1 MTTMHPILVGAPRD
15 MSGNHQPAI
24 LQRSDEDFIEATLDD
39 LRTSI
44 GRKSLLGL
52 RAVAQN
58 NQGVLK
64 LFQPIQ
70 RQFHVAL
77 IEAWCDVPG
86 APRIDPAK
94 VETAGMVLRR
104 VVDTR
109 QEKAVNKLPRS
120 IKVPVHYEG
129 WMRSKGRV
137 RGWVPLAR
145 VGGDS
150 SDPGAETRLLTGL
163 TGVADIDRQLI
174 SFKSENSDSL
184 LNEHVIPLYLA
195 PPDVCAD
202 AVKTVFYG
210 IVPTVSGELSEA
222 DPVFSKPGDDSFG
235 PNSAAFAQHLV
246 EALRG
251 IGQDFPFAG
260 QRPVPGWFDA
270 SEMPGDDAPDGV
282 SKEQWDE
289 LKKPDSTHSRR
300 MARFLLLLRQLASEF
315 NAFDGGKE
323 VEALRTLLKK
333 IQLPLALPAQGYVK
347 VQRHMQAYDFLDK
360 AVKIL
365 LNKEAV
371 AGDIEMPESWPAM
384 NSTDVDKLAQA
395 LHAAMQARF
404 MALKG
409 KAGRFDE
416 PDARYVI
423 RAFVR
428 LKPDCDCPGRIVW
441 SDYSE
446 PFVIAAWFDGAGAP
460 PVQIPL
466 PDASDRK
473 MLKALKPNVA
483 FVLPASMQKLL
494 SGKTKDLM
502 AGKGSADGIG
512 ISWICAFN
520 IPTITICA
528 FIVLNIFLSL
538 LNLVFGWLFFIKIC
552 IPLPDFKKP

>member
-1 MTTMHPILVGAPRD
+1 MNHMHPILIGAPRD
-15 MSGNHQPAI
+15 MSSNHKPAI

-39 LRTSI
+39 LRTSN

-52 RAVAQN
+52 RAAAQN

-77 IEAWCDVPG
+77 IEAWCDAPG

-94 VETAGMVLRR
+94 VDTAGMVLRR
-104 VVDTR
+104 VGAAA
-109 QEKAVNKLPRS
+109 K
-120 IKVPVHYEG
+120 YEG

-145 VGGDS
+145 VGGGD
-150 SDPGAETRLLTGL
+150 SDPGAETRLLHGL
-163 TGVADIDRQLI
+163 TGVADIDRHLTR
-174 SFKSENSDSL
+174 FKTENTDSL

-235 PNSAAFAQHLV
+235 PHSAAFSQHLV

-251 IGQDFPFAG
+251 LEQVFPFAG

-270 SEMPGDDAPDGV
+270 SEMPGDSAPEGV
-282 SKEQWDE
+282 SAGQWNE
-289 LKKPDSTHSRR
+289 LQNPDSTDSRR

-315 NAFDGGKE
+315 NVFEGGKE
-323 VEALRTLLKK
+323 VDALREQLKK
-333 IQLPLALPAQGYVK
+333 IQLPLILQGYTEPRRYV
-347 VQRHMQAYDFLDK
+347 QAYEFLDN

-365 LNKEAV
+365 LNREV
-371 AGDIEMPESWPAM
+371 LGGVVEMPEFWPAM
-384 NSTDVDKLAQA
+384 NSADTSKLAQA
-395 LHAAMQARF
+395 LHSAMQARF

-428 LKPDCDCPGRIVW
+428 LKPECDCPGRMVW

-446 PFVIAAWFDGAGAP
+446 PFVIAPWYDGAGAP

-473 MLKALKPNVA
+473 LLKALKPNIA

-494 SGKTKDLM
+494 SGKTKDLL
-502 AGKGSADGIG
+502 AGKGSADGGG
-512 ISWICAFN
+512 ISWVCAFN

-538 LNLVFGWLFFIKIC
+538 LNLIFGWLFFIKIC
-552 IPLPDFKKP
+552 IPLPNFKKP